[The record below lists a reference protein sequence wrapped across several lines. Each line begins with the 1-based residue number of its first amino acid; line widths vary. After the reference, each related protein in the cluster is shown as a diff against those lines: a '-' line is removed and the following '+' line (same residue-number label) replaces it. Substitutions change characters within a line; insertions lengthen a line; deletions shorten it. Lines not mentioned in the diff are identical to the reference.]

1 MDLASVAAAVWR
13 FVTTTVGFVTSL
25 GVAGVAI
32 AAVFAVVRK
41 RLVGNA
47 LDGFARRL
55 SRRRWV
61 PDTLATALMDGEPVD
76 VTDHGFAWLQPEQF
90 TDESN
95 VDRKACWRRE
105 FNFAEIHR
113 GFAAD
118 RVPRDG
124 ETGSLTTT
132 LVETLRG
139 GNARVVLGAPGAGKS
154 TLVRQ
159 VAERWE
165 MGEHADDE
173 TGVGSDRVGRVLY
186 RDRGSGAPITDTDAV
201 ARAIRNTPEPVLVIV
216 SDATRPPH
224 LPVFTLLDEFADDEN
239 VSFLL
244 DSRETEWRDG
254 LSETARALA
263 TDDTDADVIA
273 PDSERWSEI
282 VATKNDLDTT
292 RLTDSVE
299 STSGLT
305 ETETERVIDSF
316 EQATE
321 QSVGIDPATVHE
333 QITDDNQ
340 ASAMLLL
347 SYFLPVGPVA
357 VDRSDPEFSLSG
369 HVEEVYDD
377 VTPDG
382 PETELSANERLR
394 RQVAIGVNVLNAAGL
409 AVREAS
415 LLGVATDETEEN
427 EVRRLLGEELAGRV
441 VFGQDGEGFATN
453 HELWSELFLVRLS
466 QDTLGQQLFEDC
478 LNGLSAAPYEESRG
492 QLLWEIFRVGV
503 RRPKLASLFGTSE
516 DSEIETPDSRS
527 RQRLANQ
534 RGRMN
539 RGAGNWGVAT
549 NEYELV
555 LEATENSSVRATS
568 LGNLGVIAE
577 NRGNYAE
584 AREYHEESLA
594 LAREL
599 GNTASRATSLN
610 NLGVIAKNRGNYAEA
625 KEYHEESLALKRELG
640 DPAGRAKS
648 LNNLGEIARHQG
660 NYAKAK
666 EYHEESLTLEREL
679 GDPAGRAKSL
689 NNLGLIAE
697 NRGNYAEAK
706 EYHEESLTLERELGN
721 TAGRATSLNN
731 LGAVATELGDWDD
744 AREKSERAATILD
757 EIGAFR
763 KFLLTDRNAIRAHL
777 ELGNDTAALERARD
791 SLERIEAADLDD
803 LDDERQ
809 FRENVIDAL
818 TD

>member
-1 MDLASVAAAVWR
+1 MDLASAAAAVWR

-41 RLVGNA
+41 RIVGNA

-55 SRRRWV
+55 SRRRRV
-61 PDTLATALMDGEPVD
+61 PDALATALMDGEPVD
-76 VTDHGFAWLQPEQF
+76 VADHGFAWLQPEQF

-95 VDRKACWRRE
+95 VDREACWRRE

-173 TGVGSDRVGRVLY
+173 IGVGSDRVGRVLY

-254 LSETARALA
+254 LSERARALA

-282 VATKNDLDTT
+282 VATKNDLDTI
-292 RLTDSVE
+292 RLSGSAE
-299 STSGLT
+299 SAGGLT
-305 ETETERVIDSF
+305 VTETERVIDSF
-316 EQATE
+316 EQATG
-321 QSVGIDPATVHE
+321 QSVGMDPATVHE

-415 LLGVATDETEEN
+415 LLGLATDETEEN

-466 QDTLGQQLFEDC
+466 QDALGQRLFEDC

-492 QLLWEIFRVGV
+492 QFLWEIFRVGV

-516 DSEIETPDSRS
+516 DSEIETPDSSS
-527 RQRLANQ
+527 RQWLANQ
-534 RGRMN
+534 RGHMN

-549 NEYELV
+549 DEYELI
-555 LEATENSSVRATS
+555 LEATEDSSMRAAVFS
-568 LGNLGVIAE
+568 NLGLTAE
-577 NRGNYAE
+577 
-584 AREYHEESLA
+584 
-594 LAREL
+594 
-599 GNTASRATSLN
+599 
-610 NLGVIAKNRGNYAEA
+610 NRGNYAEA
-625 KEYHEESLALKRELG
+625 KEYHEESLALERESS
-640 DPAGRAKS
+640 DPAVRAAS
-648 LNNLGEIARHQG
+648 LNNLGEIARHRG
-660 NYAKAK
+660 NYAEAR
-666 EYHEESLTLEREL
+666 EYCEKSLALAREL
-679 GDPAGRAKSL
+679 GDPAGRAASL
-689 NNLGLIAE
+689 NNLGV
-697 NRGNYAEAK
+697 
-706 EYHEESLTLERELGN
+706 
-721 TAGRATSLNN
+721 
-731 LGAVATELGDWDD
+731 VATKLGDWNE

-757 EIGAFR
+757 ETGAFR
-763 KFLLTDRNAIRAHL
+763 RFLMVDENAILAHFDL
-777 ELGNDTAALERARD
+777 DNDTAALERARD